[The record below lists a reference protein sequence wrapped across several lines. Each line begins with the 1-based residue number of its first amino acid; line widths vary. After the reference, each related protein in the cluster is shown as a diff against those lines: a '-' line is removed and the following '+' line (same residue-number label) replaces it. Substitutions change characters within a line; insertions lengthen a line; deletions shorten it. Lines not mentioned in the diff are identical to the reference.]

1 MARHGAAA
9 WRDDYRHAFPHAEAL
24 ALASVPD
31 LTARVPDINIPV
43 LLGAPTVGGHRLGI
57 DR

>member
-1 MARHGAAA
+1 MAMHGAAE
-9 WRDDYRHAFPHAEAL
+9 WRDDYRHAFPHAEAW

-31 LTARVPDINIPV
+31 LTPRVPDINIPV